1 MQRHFDLDDLR
12 RCVLNVYLTEGQQMD
27 RGQTDT
33 NDHMVFMSLFTVF
46 THTGIDSRSTLTA
59 DHGNLDVIRSISLF
73 SFLTNGTT

>member
-1 MQRHFDLDDLR
+1 
-12 RCVLNVYLTEGQQMD
+12 MD

-46 THTGIDSRSTLTA
+46 THIGIDSRSTLTA
-59 DHGNLDVIRSISLF
+59 DHGNLGVKRSISLF